1 MSLTGGAE
9 REVDPG
15 PDPGAETGSDARPF
29 GLSKREAEIL
39 GMIATG
45 MSNQEIAD
53 SLILSRHT
61 VVRHVANVFAK
72 LDVNNRTEAAAIA
85 LEYEIGVE
93 AK

>member
-1 MSLTGGAE
+1 M
-9 REVDPG
+9 
-15 PDPGAETGSDARPF
+15 
-29 GLSKREAEIL
+29 
-39 GMIATG
+39 
-45 MSNQEIAD
+45 AD